1 MNMSSAFVALIWWV
15 IPAAGLIGALG
26 YVVWVTNFKDRFE
39 SETSRSIGK
48 FAEFQSTFRDPND
61 QRPVNRNDP
70 TRNQIPTQTPE
81 IPTQSPQNPTQTPQQ
96 FPDSNHDRTQP

>member
-1 MNMSSAFVALIWWV
+1 MYMSSAFVALIWWV

-26 YVVWVTNFKDRFE
+26 YVVWVTKFKDRFE
-39 SETSRSIGK
+39 SQTSRSIGK

-70 TRNQIPTQTPE
+70 APNE
-81 IPTQSPQNPTQTPQQ
+81 IPQLKSPPAPHQISDPNQ
-96 FPDSNHDRTQP
+96 DRTPL

>member
-1 MNMSSAFVALIWWV
+1 MSSAFVALIWWV

-26 YVVWVTNFKDRFE
+26 YVVWVTKFKDRFE

-61 QRPVNRNDP
+61 QTPVNRNDP
-70 TRNQIPTQTPE
+70 TRNQIPSQ
-81 IPTQSPQNPTQTPQQ
+81 IPTSSPNPNPSQNQISDPNQDRTPQ
-96 FPDSNHDRTQP
+96 

>member
-1 MNMSSAFVALIWWV
+1 MSSAFVALIWWV

-26 YVVWVTNFKDRFE
+26 YVVWVTKFKDRFE

-70 TRNQIPTQTPE
+70 TRNQILKPNSPLAPTQAP
-81 IPTQSPQNPTQTPQQ
+81 QTPSS
-96 FPDSNHDRTQP
+96 DEDRRPL

>member
-1 MNMSSAFVALIWWV
+1 MSSAFVALIWWV

-26 YVVWVTNFKDRFE
+26 YVVWVTKFKDRFE

-61 QRPVNRNDP
+61 QTPVNRNDP
-70 TRNQIPTQTPE
+70 TRNQIPKQNQIPTANE
-81 IPTQSPQNPTQTPQQ
+81 IPTQNQIPNPNQ
-96 FPDSNHDRTQP
+96 DRTPL

>member
-1 MNMSSAFVALIWWV
+1 MYMSSAFVALIWWV

-26 YVVWVTNFKDRFE
+26 YVVWVTKFKDRFE

-61 QRPVNRNDP
+61 QTPVNRNDP
-70 TRNQIPTQTPE
+70 TRNQLPKPNSPQFPNQAPQTPTSNE
-81 IPTQSPQNPTQTPQQ
+81 DRTPQ
-96 FPDSNHDRTQP
+96 

>member
-26 YVVWVTNFKDRFE
+26 YVVWVTKFKDRFE

-70 TRNQIPTQTPE
+70 TRNQIPNPNSPQAPTQASQTPSSDE
-81 IPTQSPQNPTQTPQQ
+81 
-96 FPDSNHDRTQP
+96 DRRPL

>member
-1 MNMSSAFVALIWWV
+1 MYMSSAFVALIWWV

-26 YVVWVTNFKDRFE
+26 YVVWVTKFKDRFE

-61 QRPVNRNDP
+61 QTPVNRNDP
-70 TRNQIPTQTPE
+70 TRNQLPKQNQIPTANE
-81 IPTQSPQNPTQTPQQ
+81 IPKQNQI
-96 FPDSNHDRTQP
+96 PDPNQDRTPL

>member
-1 MNMSSAFVALIWWV
+1 MSSAFVALIWWV

-26 YVVWVTNFKDRFE
+26 YVVWVTKFKDRFE

-61 QRPVNRNDP
+61 QTPVNRNDP
-70 TRNQIPTQTPE
+70 TRNQLPKQNQIPTANE
-81 IPTQSPQNPTQTPQQ
+81 IPKQNQI
-96 FPDSNHDRTQP
+96 PDPNQDRTPL

>member
-1 MNMSSAFVALIWWV
+1 MNMSSAFVALVWWV

-26 YVVWVTNFKDRFE
+26 YVVWVTKFKDRFE

-61 QRPVNRNDP
+61 QTPVNRNDP
-70 TRNQIPTQTPE
+70 TRNQLPPRNQMPTQNQMPTPNQ
-81 IPTQSPQNPTQTPQQ
+81 IPDPNQ
-96 FPDSNHDRTQP
+96 DRTPL

>member
-26 YVVWVTNFKDRFE
+26 YVVWVTKFKDRFE
-39 SETSRSIGK
+39 SQTSRSIGK

-70 TRNQIPTQTPE
+70 TRNQIPNPNSPQAPTQASQTPTSDE
-81 IPTQSPQNPTQTPQQ
+81 
-96 FPDSNHDRTQP
+96 DRRPL

>member
-26 YVVWVTNFKDRFE
+26 YVVWVTKFKDRFE

-70 TRNQIPTQTPE
+70 TRTQIPNPNSPQAPTQAPQTP
-81 IPTQSPQNPTQTPQQ
+81 SS
-96 FPDSNHDRTQP
+96 DVDRRPL

>member
-1 MNMSSAFVALIWWV
+1 MSSAFVALIWWV

-26 YVVWVTNFKDRFE
+26 YVVWVTKFKDRFE

-70 TRNQIPTQTPE
+70 TRNQLPKQNQIPTANE
-81 IPTQSPQNPTQTPQQ
+81 IPKQNQI
-96 FPDSNHDRTQP
+96 PDPNQDRTPL

>member
-26 YVVWVTNFKDRFE
+26 YVVWVTKFKDRFE

-61 QRPVNRNDP
+61 QTPVNRNDP
-70 TRNQIPTQTPE
+70 TPNQIPTQSPQIPTQTP
-81 IPTQSPQNPTQTPQQ
+81 QQ
-96 FPDSNHDRTQP
+96 ISDSNHDRTQP